1 MAFIDY
7 YKIMGVDKSATQDDI
22 RKAYRHRAKI
32 WHPDLHPD
40 DPKAKAKFQALNEAN
55 TVLSDPEK
63 RAKYDKYG
71 ENWEHADQFEQ
82 AGGGYGGFGGG
93 GFGGFDFSQFSGGAG
108 GGGHSRMREPEAD
121 MEVKVQIDLYTAL
134 LGGEIILQT
143 QNERLRLKVKP
154 ETQNGSKVRLRGKGY
169 RRSDGTFGNLIITYE
184 VKLPTGLTERQKS
197 LLREMQQAR

>member
-7 YKIMGVDKSATQDDI
+7 YKIMGVDKTATQDDI

-82 AGGGYGGFGGG
+82 AGGGFGGYGGG

-108 GGGHSRMREPEAD
+108 GGFPRSSKTCSAAAWAAAGIRECASRRPTWRSRCKSTFTRHCSAA
-121 MEVKVQIDLYTAL
+121 K
-134 LGGEIILQT
+134 
-143 QNERLRLKVKP
+143 
-154 ETQNGSKVRLRGKGY
+154 SFC
-169 RRSDGTFGNLIITYE
+169 RRKTSGC
-184 VKLPTGLTERQKS
+184 
-197 LLREMQQAR
+197 A

>member
-1 MAFIDY
+1 MPTNSSRPEA
-7 YKIMGVDKSATQDDI
+7 VSAAT
-22 RKAYRHRAKI
+22 
-32 WHPDLHPD
+32 
-40 DPKAKAKFQALNEAN
+40 
-55 TVLSDPEK
+55 
-63 RAKYDKYG
+63 
-71 ENWEHADQFEQ
+71 
-82 AGGGYGGFGGG
+82 
-93 GFGGFDFSQFSGGAG
+93 
-108 GGGHSRMREPEAD
+108 EAD

-169 RRSDGTFGNLIITYE
+169 RRSDGTYGNLIITYE

>member
-82 AGGGYGGFGGG
+82 AGGGYGGYGGG

-108 GGGHSRMREPEAD
+108 GGFSSFFEDLFGGRMGGGGRSRMRAPEAD
-121 MEVKVQIDLYTAL
+121 MEAKVQIDLYTRRRNHFADAKRAATP
-134 LGGEIILQT
+134 ESKAR
-143 QNERLRLKVKP
+143 NAERLQGAPARQGLP
-154 ETQNGSKVRLRGKGY
+154 PF
-169 RRSDGTFGNLIITYE
+169 RRHVWQPHHHL
-184 VKLPTGLTERQKS
+184 
-197 LLREMQQAR
+197 